1 MSVPMIVIGLLVM
14 FNFKTTILSIPLML
28 FAFIEAV
35 EILTNRIYH
44 WIVRGGQLY
53 LTELMV
59 KKFSMLGCTLILM
72 LNDPSIRS
80 TIDRARDAFYGLIVD
95 NDEDSDQTTVAAS
108 TPSISSENNNNSHNV
123 NNSNG
128 KTSNSKIKA
137 KFNKFMH
144 TLLKSKSSKT
154 QRISNKMSV
163 LLLVSRILIAGLF
176 IFVGFGEIKRQLAGG
191 IVHKD
196 HIHKRPPGDGHDQ
209 LWLKVVE
216 FTIALP
222 FLFGLKTTLV
232 SLLLGVSLV
241 LESVIYWRYWSGTAL
256 GLGVPYMLH
265 ARDHFYTNFGVAGG
279 LFLLQYIGPGK
290 YSVDELLVKKN
301 K

>member
-1 MSVPMIVIGLLVM
+1 MIVVGFLVM
-14 FNFKTTILSIPLML
+14 INFKTTIMSIPLML

-35 EILTNRIYH
+35 EITTNRIYH

-53 LTELMV
+53 LNELMV

-80 TIDRARDAFYGLIVD
+80 SIDKARDAFYGLILDDGDSTTGSSNND
-95 NDEDSDQTTVAAS
+95 NTNT
-108 TPSISSENNNNSHNV
+108 NNNESTL
-123 NNSNG
+123 
-128 KTSNSKIKA
+128 KSKIKT
-137 KFNKFMH
+137 KFSKFMH
-144 TLLKSKSSKT
+144 DLMRSKSSKT
-154 QRISNKMSV
+154 QRISQKTSI
-163 LLLVSRILIAGLF
+163 LLLVARVLIAGLF

-196 HIHKRPPGDGHDQ
+196 HVHKRPPGDGHDQ
-209 LWLKVVE
+209 LWLKVAE

-222 FLFGLKTTLV
+222 FLFGLKTTLM

-241 LESVIYWRYWSGTAL
+241 LESLIYWRYWSESAL
-256 GLGVPYMLH
+256 SIGGAYALH
-265 ARDHFYTNFGVAGG
+265 ARDHFFTNFGVAGG

-290 YSVDELLVKKN
+290 YSVDELLVKKMS
-301 K
+301 